1 MHQACEI
8 IAKLVDDDKING
20 QEAIVLMH
28 AVLNNN
34 LKTSDW
40 FISSNSNWWQD
51 YRLYNSGM
59 IDTSSLAGKLTV
71 LDSNLISTTNSY

>member
-20 QEAIVLMH
+20 QDAVILMH

-40 FISSNSNWWQD
+40 FISSNTDWWKDNTLYGQQFK
-51 YRLYNSGM
+51 YNS
-59 IDTSSLAGKLTV
+59 TSTIPANTV
-71 LDSNLISTTNSY
+71 SSSVITTASY

>member
-20 QEAIVLMH
+20 QDAVILMH

-40 FISSNSNWWQD
+40 FISSNSSWRQD
-51 YRLYNSGM
+51 RGLYNPGTVDVS
-59 IDTSSLAGKLTV
+59 TLTGKLTV
-71 LDSNLISTTNSY
+71 SDSSLISTKSSY

>member
-8 IAKLVDDDKING
+8 IAKLVDDNKING
-20 QEAIVLMH
+20 QDAVILMH

-40 FISSNSNWWQD
+40 FVSPNSNWWQNG
-51 YRLYNSGM
+51 LY
-59 IDTSSLAGKLTV
+59 DTGKVDVSSLTGTLTV
-71 LDSNLISTTNSY
+71 SDNSLISTKSSY

>member
-20 QEAIVLMH
+20 QDAVILMH

-40 FISSNSNWWQD
+40 FISSNTDWWKD
-51 YRLYNSGM
+51 NAL
-59 IDTSSLAGKLTV
+59 DTSNSV
-71 LDSNLISTTNSY
+71 ITTSSAY

>member
-20 QEAIVLMH
+20 QDAVILMH

-40 FISSNSNWWQD
+40 FVSSNSSWWQNGFYD
-51 YRLYNSGM
+51 DGKV
-59 IDTSSLAGKLTV
+59 DVSSLTGTLTV
-71 LDSNLISTTNSY
+71 SDNGLFSTKSSY

>member
-20 QEAIVLMH
+20 QDAVILMH

-40 FISSNSNWWQD
+40 FISSNTDWWKNNT
-51 YRLYNSGM
+51 LYGQ
-59 IDTSSLAGKLTV
+59 
-71 LDSNLISTTNSY
+71 

>member
-20 QEAIVLMH
+20 QEAIILMH

-40 FISSNSNWWQD
+40 FISSNPKWW
-51 YRLYNSGM
+51 
-59 IDTSSLAGKLTV
+59 IDNTSSEPQYKYNPGTFIPTDELKTV
-71 LDSNLISTTNSY
+71 VTTGSLY

>member
-20 QEAIVLMH
+20 QEAVILMH

-40 FISSNSNWWQD
+40 FVSSNTDWWKDNALYGQQFK
-51 YRLYNSGM
+51 YNSAST
-59 IDTSSLAGKLTV
+59 ITADTSNSV
-71 LDSNLISTTNSY
+71 ITTSSAY

>member
-20 QEAIVLMH
+20 QDAVILIH

-40 FISSNSNWWQD
+40 FISNNSSWWQD
-51 YRLYNSGM
+51 HGLYNSGTVD
-59 IDTSSLAGKLTV
+59 ISTLTGKLTV
-71 LDSNLISTTNSY
+71 LDSNLVSKTNSY

>member
-40 FISSNSNWWQD
+40 FISSNSN
-51 YRLYNSGM
+51 
-59 IDTSSLAGKLTV
+59 
-71 LDSNLISTTNSY
+71 

>member
-20 QEAIVLMH
+20 QDAVILMH

-40 FISSNSNWWQD
+40 FISSNTDWWKDNILYGQQFK
-51 YRLYNSGM
+51 YNSAST
-59 IDTSSLAGKLTV
+59 ITTDTSNDV
-71 LDSNLISTTNSY
+71 ITTSSAY